1 MIVAMKTDGGGSHGV
16 LAGTAEG
23 RNFLAFMVQ
32 KTGKYPAEPQAILL
46 DFTGIDVATS
56 SYLRE
61 AVVRLRDMLRSRR
74 SNFYPIV
81 ANAGD
86 AVMEELTM
94 LLHDHGD
101 SMLACVIDEKGRPR
115 NVEPIGRLERVQQ
128 RTFELVVEK
137 GEIGAVE
144 AQALFPGE
152 TATVTAWNNRLAALA
167 ERGLVVELS
176 RGRLKRYR
184 PVLLE
189 Q

>member
-1 MIVAMKTDGGGSHGV
+1 MMVDMEAEGGGAHGV
-16 LAGTAEG
+16 LAGSAEG
-23 RNFLAFMVQ
+23 RTFLAYMLQ
-32 KTGKYPAEPQAILL
+32 KTGKDPAEPDAILL
-46 DFTGIDVATS
+46 DFTKIEVATS

-61 AVVRLRDMLRSRR
+61 AVLHLRDMLRSRR
-74 SNFYPIV
+74 SNYYPIV
-81 ANAGD
+81 ANAADG
-86 AVMEELTM
+86 VMEELTM
-94 LLHDHGD
+94 LLNDHGD
-101 SMLACVIDEKGRPR
+101 AMLACLIDENGQAQK
-115 NVEPIGRLERVQQ
+115 VEPIGRLERVQQ

-184 PVLLE
+184 PVLME